1 MFRIHFN
8 KDTGCLLLVTS
19 CLLVVWLP
27 VTCYYSPHGC
37 QKIYGNNNKNASD
50 KQPTTGNEFRFYP
63 SSRIFLPPENIRDKI
78 EKESMARQIA
88 YREALR
94 EAMVEEMRR
103 DERVFLMGEEV
114 AEYNGA
120 YKVSQ
125 GMLAEFGP
133 RRVIDTPISELG
145 FASIGVG
152 AAQSGLR
159 PIVEFMTWN
168 FANLALDQIL
178 NTASKMLAMSGG
190 QISCP
195 IVFRGPNGSAGQL
208 GAQHSTAYENLY
220 ANIPGLKVVS
230 PSNGYDAKGL
240 LKQSIRYEED
250 PVIFMESEVSYG
262 DKGEVPE
269 EEYYIELG
277 KADVKKQGS
286 DVTIVSFNKMMKV
299 AMAAASELEKED
311 VNAEV
316 IDLRTIR
323 PLDWMTVLESVKKTN
338 RLVIVEEQ
346 WPFGSVSSEL
356 AYHIQK
362 EGFDYLDAP
371 VRRITAAD
379 APLHYAPN
387 LVAAALPDVPR
398 TVKLVK
404 DVMYL
409 NK

>member
-1 MFRIHFN
+1 M
-8 KDTGCLLLVTS
+8 
-19 CLLVVWLP
+19 
-27 VTCYYSPHGC
+27 
-37 QKIYGNNNKNASD
+37 
-50 KQPTTGNEFRFYP
+50 
-63 SSRIFLPPENIRDKI
+63 
-78 EKESMARQIA
+78 RQIA
-88 YREALR
+88 FREALR
-94 EAMVEEMRR
+94 EAMNEEMRR
-103 DERVFLMGEEV
+103 DDRVFLMGEEV

-145 FASIGVG
+145 FAGIGVG
-152 AAQSGLR
+152 AAQDGLR

-168 FANLALDQIL
+168 FAVLAMDPIL

-190 QISCP
+190 QIGCP

-208 GAQHSTAYENLY
+208 GAQHSTAFESYY

-250 PVIFMESEVSYG
+250 PIIFMESEVMYA

-269 EEYYIELG
+269 EEYYIPLG
-277 KADVKKQGS
+277 VADVKKQGR

-299 AMAAASELEKED
+299 ALGAAAELEKEG

-346 WPFGSVSSEL
+346 WPMCSVSSEL
-356 AYHIQK
+356 AYRIQK

-371 VRRITAAD
+371 VRRITSAD
-379 APLHYAPN
+379 APMHYAPN
-387 LVAAALPDVPR
+387 LAAAYIPDVLG
-398 TVKLVK
+398 TVKLAK
-404 DVMYL
+404 EVMYM
-409 NK
+409 KK

>member
-1 MFRIHFN
+1 
-8 KDTGCLLLVTS
+8 
-19 CLLVVWLP
+19 
-27 VTCYYSPHGC
+27 
-37 QKIYGNNNKNASD
+37 
-50 KQPTTGNEFRFYP
+50 
-63 SSRIFLPPENIRDKI
+63 
-78 EKESMARQIA
+78 MARSIA
-88 YREALR
+88 FREALR
-94 EAMVEEMRR
+94 EAMTEEMRR

-125 GMLAEFGP
+125 GMLTEFGHK
-133 RRVIDTPISELG
+133 RIIDTPISELG
-145 FASIGVG
+145 FAAIGVG
-152 AAQSGLR
+152 AAQNGLR

-168 FANLALDQIL
+168 FAVLALDQIL

-208 GAQHSTAYENLY
+208 GAQHSTAFEALY
-220 ANIPGLKVVS
+220 ANIPGIKVVS

-240 LKQSIRYEED
+240 LKQVIRFEED
-250 PVIFMESEVSYG
+250 PVVFMESELMYG
-262 DKGEVPE
+262 DKSEVPD

-277 KADVKKQGS
+277 KADVKRAGR

-299 AMAAASELEKED
+299 ALGAADELEKEGIS
-311 VNAEV
+311 AEV

-323 PLDWMTVLESVKKTN
+323 PLDWKTVLESVQKTN
-338 RLVIVEEQ
+338 RLVIVEEE
-346 WPFGSVSSEL
+346 WPYASVSSEL
-356 AYHIQK
+356 SYRIQK

-371 VRRITAAD
+371 IRRITAAD

-387 LVAAALPDVPR
+387 LVAAALPDINR

-404 DVMYL
+404 EVMYQL
-409 NK
+409 K

>member
-1 MFRIHFN
+1 
-8 KDTGCLLLVTS
+8 
-19 CLLVVWLP
+19 
-27 VTCYYSPHGC
+27 
-37 QKIYGNNNKNASD
+37 
-50 KQPTTGNEFRFYP
+50 
-63 SSRIFLPPENIRDKI
+63 
-78 EKESMARQIA
+78 MARNIA
-88 YREALR
+88 FRDALR
-94 EAMVEEMRR
+94 EAMSEEMRR
-103 DERVFLMGEEV
+103 DDRVFLMGEEV

-133 RRVIDTPISELG
+133 KRVLDTPISELG
-145 FASIGVG
+145 FTAIGVG
-152 AAQSGLR
+152 AAQNGLR

-168 FANLALDQIL
+168 FAVLALDQIL

-190 QISCP
+190 QITCP
-195 IVFRGPNGSAGQL
+195 IVFRGGNASAGQL
-208 GAQHSTAYENLY
+208 GAQHSTAFEALY
-220 ANIPGLKVVS
+220 ANIPGIKVVS

-240 LKQSIRYEED
+240 LKQAIRFEED
-250 PVIFMESEVSYG
+250 PVMFMESEHLYG
-262 DKGEVPE
+262 EKSEVPE

-277 KADVKKQGS
+277 KADIKKAGK

-299 AMAAASELEKED
+299 ALGAAAELEKEGIS
-311 VNAEV
+311 AEV

-323 PLDWMTVLESVKKTN
+323 PLDWMTILESVKKTN

-346 WPFGSVSSEL
+346 WPFSSISSEIS
-356 AYHIQK
+356 YRIQK

-371 VRRITAAD
+371 IRRITAAD

-404 DVMYL
+404 EVMYQV
-409 NK
+409 K